1 MIATA
6 SVYEDTVSL
15 LKTLDADQL
24 NAIHAVIVELA
35 GKNDEWISPLGITTE
50 EQLWAHIDHSLEQA
64 KAGMG
69 HDADEV
75 IDDIMR
81 EYEIV

>member
-15 LKTLDADQL
+15 LKTLDANQL
-24 NAIHAVIVELA
+24 NAVHAVIVELA
-35 GKNDEWISPLGITTE
+35 GKNEGWSSPMEITTE
-50 EQLWAHIDHSLEQA
+50 EQLWSHIDHSLEQA

-69 HDADEV
+69 RDADDV
-75 IDDIMR
+75 IDGLMR
-81 EYEIV
+81 EYTL

>member
-15 LKTLDADQL
+15 LKTLDANQL
-24 NAIHAVIVELA
+24 NAVHAVIVELA
-35 GKNDEWISPLGITTE
+35 GKNEGWASPMEITTE
-50 EQLWAHIDHSLEQA
+50 EQLWPHIDHSLEQA

-69 HDADEV
+69 RDADDV
-75 IDDIMR
+75 IDGLMR
-81 EYEIV
+81 EYTL

>member
-15 LKTLDADQL
+15 LKTLDANQL

-35 GKNDEWISPLGITTE
+35 GKNEEYTSPLGITTE
-50 EQLWAHIDHSLEQA
+50 EQLWSHIDHSLEQA

-69 HDADEV
+69 RDVDEV
-75 IDDIMR
+75 IDDLVR
-81 EYEIV
+81 EYEK